1 MASIKVSIVSA
12 ACPSNQIRE
21 NKISCK
27 PTFCGS
33 TMVDEEKC
41 TCRNISNIG
50 YLLFLAFHL
59 LKAVF
64 KSQSLNLEKKHTD
77 HPIRKGF
84 LTALLNPKGMLI
96 YFAILPQF
104 MTQTGNTV
112 VQGFILSYIFI
123 GLIFVVYCSLSLL
136 LPK

>member
-1 MASIKVSIVSA
+1 MRQLFHGFNKSI
-12 ACPSNQIRE
+12 NR
-21 NKISCK
+21 
-27 PTFCGS
+27 
-33 TMVDEEKC
+33 
-41 TCRNISNIG
+41 
-50 YLLFLAFHL
+50 L

-77 HPIRKGF
+77 HPIRKGV

-123 GLIFVVYCSLSLL
+123 GLIFVVYCSLSLIFA
-136 LPK
+136 KISQKHRWMHIDKNASMVFREHC